1 MSLTLI
7 VIHYFSF
14 VVTGVTDDVKFVSV
28 NVQIEDIAK
37 MTIDIKLLNFR
48 ISRSMGRIEL

>member
-7 VIHYFSF
+7 VIHYFCF

-48 ISRSMGRIEL
+48 ISRSRGRIEL

>member
-1 MSLTLI
+1 MRLTLI
-7 VIHYFSF
+7 VIHYFCF

>member
-7 VIHYFSF
+7 VIHYFRF